1 MRTLIFSGLVAL
13 CGLSLVP
20 PAQAQFY
27 GQGSSY
33 GYDYGRTR
41 PSFNQPFGRDHQTT
55 PNLNYGG
62 PRYTPS
68 QGWQMD
74 DRRTLRTYF

>member
-13 CGLSLVP
+13 CGLSLLP

-33 GYDYGRTR
+33 GYGRTR
-41 PSFNQPFGRDHQTT
+41 PSFNQPFGRDYQTT
-55 PNLNYGG
+55 PNPNYGG

-74 DRRTLRTYF
+74 NRRTRRTYF